1 MACVQPCNDN
11 KPPMEPHQV
20 AGSGSDRK
28 RGRYSFDFDLI
39 IPRFFWGAVMYD
51 DKAEWQLA
59 IFFSLY
65 FPPVCSLSDC
75 NVMSYFFFC
84 ICTMTAACRQSGLY
98 FDLTSI

>member
-1 MACVQPCNDN
+1 
-11 KPPMEPHQV
+11 
-20 AGSGSDRK
+20 
-28 RGRYSFDFDLI
+28 
-39 IPRFFWGAVMYD
+39 MYD